1 MLHASNLRPPRLEP
15 RIVQPSLTV
24 VLPVH
29 NCERTIRQDVADV
42 LEAASELTQR
52 VEVLIVDDASKDD
65 TFETAGELARDFRQ
79 VRVIRRGRRQDLA
92 DTLGEVRSSI
102 DSDVVIVHDGSS
114 RVNSEQLRLIW
125 RQQQVLGAVRDAG
138 TGSEGVSFADLRR
151 PSMTQP
157 AMEVAHRRL
166 WGFQRVAAAPAAEAT
181 PAPMPEPMP
190 EPIPEPIPEPSD
202 NRRTDEPAQAGR
214 SKRGVGVIPNL
225 PRPNVMGSIT
235 NFALGE

>member
-1 MLHASNLRPPRLEP
+1 MEP

-29 NCERTIRQDVADV
+29 NGERTLRQDVADV
-42 LEAASELTQR
+42 LEAASELTQQ

-65 TFETAGELARDFRQ
+65 TFETAAELTRNYRQ

-92 DTLGEVRSSI
+92 DTLSEVRSSI

-151 PSMTQP
+151 PSITQP

-166 WGFQRVAAAPAAEAT
+166 WGFQRVAAAAAATDAAPEPAA
-181 PAPMPEPMP
+181 
-190 EPIPEPIPEPSD
+190 EPSD

-214 SKRGVGVIPNL
+214 AKRGVGVIPSL
-225 PRPNVMGSIT
+225 PRQNVMGSIT
-235 NFALGE
+235 DFALGE